1 MTLHPHRTLWSL
13 VGSVALSAVVQ
24 CVLQRPLH
32 AQEADSATE
41 TAAARALA
49 VDGLKLAQAGKCD
62 EAVAKLERAE
72 KLHHSPI
79 VLSQL
84 GECNV
89 SLGKLV
95 AGTEALRKVLRD
107 PLPENPS
114 PALVKAYEHAQR
126 ALDVARPRIGA
137 ITISL
142 SRAAPP
148 DLRLTVD
155 GQVVPPTLLD
165 TELPAD
171 PGEHTVQV
179 TAVGYLKAL
188 ARVSLSP
195 ADKKTVSLRLE
206 VDPNAPVITPP
217 AQESTGKGEVG
228 AVVGT
233 REPATRTVLPRTSEA
248 APSHA
253 AAYVAWGVGVAGVG
267 VGSAFGIIAMNDQ
280 HDLVKRCGSSSC
292 TANENGLL
300 ASAKRSGN
308 ISTLAFGV
316 GGVGLVMGTVLYF
329 TVGGSSHE
337 AGASATAHRY
347 AGFSGARAMV
357 GPGSVQLAA
366 DF

>member
-1 MTLHPHRTLWSL
+1 MTLHRHRTLWSL
-13 VGSVALSAVVQ
+13 VGTVALSSVVQ

-41 TAAARALA
+41 MAAARALA
-49 VDGLKLAQAGKCD
+49 VEGLKLAQAGRCD
-62 EAVAKLERAE
+62 EAVSKLERAE

-95 AGTEALRKVLRD
+95 VGTEALRKVLRD
-107 PLPENPS
+107 PLPDNPS
-114 PALVKAYEHAQR
+114 PALIKAYERAQR
-126 ALDVARPRIGA
+126 ALEVAKPRIGA
-137 ITISL
+137 ITILL
-142 SRAAPP
+142 SKTAPP

-155 GQVVPPTLLD
+155 GQVVPATLLD

-171 PGEHTVQV
+171 PGEHTVEV
-179 TAVGYLKAL
+179 VAVGYLKAI

-195 ADKKTVSLRLE
+195 ADKKTVSLKLE
-206 VDPNAPVITPP
+206 VDPYAPAIAPPADKTEVAPV
-217 AQESTGKGEVG
+217 ARK
-228 AVVGT
+228 
-233 REPATRTVLPRTSEA
+233 REPATGTASPRASQA

-253 AAYVAWGVGVAGVG
+253 AAYVAWGIGVAGVG
-267 VGSAFGIIAMNDQ
+267 VGSAFGVIAMKDQ
-280 HDLVKRCGSSSC
+280 QDLEKRCGSSSC
-292 TANENGLL
+292 TADSSGLL
-300 ASAKRSGN
+300 ESAKRSGN

-329 TVGGSSHE
+329 TVGGSSQE
-337 AGASATAHRY
+337 TGTLAPARSFAGLSR
-347 AGFSGARAMV
+347 GRAMI